1 MNGQVLLA
9 DLSRDIVM
17 RSSRAGADLYSFITN
32 FIEIRI
38 AVALYGDRTGYTI
51 AETQAEPEEEKKEV
65 DN

>member
-1 MNGQVLLA
+1 MNGQVLLS

-32 FIEIRI
+32 FIELRV

-51 AETQAEPEEEKKEV
+51 AETQAEEEKKEV